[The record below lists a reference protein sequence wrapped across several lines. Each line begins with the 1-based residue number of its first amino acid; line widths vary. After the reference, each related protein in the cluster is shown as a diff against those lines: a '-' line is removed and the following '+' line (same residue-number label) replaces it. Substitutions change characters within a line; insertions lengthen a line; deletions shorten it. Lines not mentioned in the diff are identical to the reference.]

1 MILDPAA
8 KETVESARLRYVS
21 DEMPGIRRLRS
32 GRGFRYLDANA
43 GRLKDPDVLS
53 RIRSLAI
60 PPAWTN
66 VWICPSERG
75 HIQAT
80 GRDARARKQ
89 YLYHSRW
96 REYRDST
103 KYDRLSAFGLALPAL
118 RARLDQAL
126 SLTGLPREKILA
138 TIVKLLELTLIRIGN
153 EEYQRANGSYGL
165 TTLRGRHVRI
175 EGSTVRFQ
183 FQGKS
188 GIKHSVDVNDRR
200 IARIIRYCQ
209 DLPGQELFQYLDD
222 DGQCQSIDSADV
234 NEFLREITGED
245 FTAKDFRT
253 WAGTVNAVLALT
265 QFEMHKSESEARRNI
280 VQAMKAVAT
289 RLGNTPAVCRKS
301 YVHPAILDLY
311 VSGTLLDLMDQ
322 KIKEQKRRRRQHLEL
337 EEAAVL
343 ALLLNLESTSKTK
356 SNSSGRS

>member
-1 MILDPAA
+1 MILDAA
-8 KETVESARLRYVS
+8 TKETVESARLRYVS

-32 GRGFRYLDANA
+32 GRGFRYLDANSV
-43 GRLKDPDVLS
+43 RLKDPAVLS

-96 REYRDST
+96 REHRDST
-103 KYDRLSAFGLALPAL
+103 KYDRLSAFGLALPSL
-118 RARLDQAL
+118 RARLEDAL
-126 SLTGLPREKILA
+126 SLAGLPREKVLA

-200 IARIIRYCQ
+200 IARIVRCCQ

-222 DGQCQSIDSADV
+222 SGQCQSIDSADV
-234 NEFLREITGED
+234 NEFLREITSED

-253 WAGTVNAVLALT
+253 WAGTVNAVVALT
-265 QFEMHKSESEARRNI
+265 QFEKHNSETEARRNI
-280 VQAMKAVAT
+280 VQAMKAVSL

-301 YVHPAILDLY
+301 YVHPAILELY
-311 VSGTLLDLMDQ
+311 SSGTLLDLMEQ
-322 KIKEQKRRRRQHLEL
+322 KTKEQKRRRRQHLEL

-343 ALLLNLESTSKTK
+343 AVLLELESPSKK
-356 SNSSGRS
+356 K